1 MKESGLPKE
10 QVQEQAKNKCFFSPF
25 HSLSPHLAMQLLT
38 LLLILWSGKLPV
50 LMVIRGNMEDVWF
63 AGGMNCQVLGRLSL
77 DIIFHHCK
85 QNHNS
90 SSVVSRRTER
100 GKRDQRERE
109 ERREGRKFH
118 FLIIPSAPLDL
129 VNINRD
135 FKIQRRHR
143 NENVKKKKIS
153 KAKQQLC
160 TSITLF
166 FLHFFFRFSTTTT
179 WKCLISRFMEN
190 VNKQRRNSISLSE
203 LGYGR

>member
-1 MKESGLPKE
+1 MPKE

-85 QNHNS
+85 QNNNS

-109 ERREGRKFH
+109 ERREGRKFL

-129 VNINRD
+129 VNITRD

-143 NENVKKKKIS
+143 NENVKKKKRFQ
-153 KAKQQLC
+153 KQNNNFAQALP
-160 TSITLF
+160 F
-166 FLHFFFRFSTTTT
+166 FFYIFFFRFSTTTT
-179 WKCLISRFMEN
+179 
-190 VNKQRRNSISLSE
+190 
-203 LGYGR
+203 